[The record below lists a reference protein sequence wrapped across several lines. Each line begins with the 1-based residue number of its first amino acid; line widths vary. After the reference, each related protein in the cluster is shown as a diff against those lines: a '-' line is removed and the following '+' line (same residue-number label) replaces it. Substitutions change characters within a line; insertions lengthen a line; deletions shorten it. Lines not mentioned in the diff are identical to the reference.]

1 MNTQARVVSLPKV
14 AAFVAAVAIT
24 APFLYSLYFLKSSSL
39 SNDVLAMRLIAFIGN
54 LVFRTGLVF
63 LIVQLHGERR
73 GQLAFRRPALLLA
86 IYGACLLGWQFGQ
99 GFLFQALMRSLS
111 DTPAYLRLMLAMVAP
126 LSAMLYSLVALLT
139 WRLVTRMLRNDV
151 LPVIPSSSAARRIA
165 GLAAWLFASVLL
177 TFAPQVVYMLVN
189 YFDDDSNLIMLNCI
203 GMVVVAAAIV
213 YVGARSGLP
222 RNLGRLHGWRWLGAS
237 LAAMASI
244 SLLAYGALH
253 TIGNVLDN
261 ISVMYGMLMIIVLV
275 GAGVAYRMCFR
286 AFYADVARPSTDT
299 SQGMQ
304 SS

>member
-1 MNTQARVVSLPKV
+1 MNTQARVVSLPKM
-14 AAFVAAVAIT
+14 AASVAAVAVT
-24 APFLYSLYFLKSSSL
+24 VPFLYSLYFLRASSL
-39 SNDVLAMRLIAFIGN
+39 SDDVLAMRLVAFIGN

-111 DTPAYLRLMLAMVAP
+111 DTPAYLRLMFAIVAP
-126 LSAMLYSLVALLT
+126 LSAMLYSLVAWLT

-151 LPVIPSSSAARRIA
+151 LPAIPSGNVARRIA
-165 GLAAWLFASVLL
+165 GLAAWLFACVLL

-189 YFDDDSNLIMLNCI
+189 YFDGDFNLIMLKCV
-203 GMVVVAAAIV
+203 GMVVVPAAIV
-213 YVGARSGLP
+213 YVGTRSGLP

-253 TIGNVLDN
+253 AIGNVLDN
-261 ISVMYGMLMIIVLV
+261 INVMSRVLTIIVLA

-286 AFYADVARPSTDT
+286 AFYAAVGRSAADT